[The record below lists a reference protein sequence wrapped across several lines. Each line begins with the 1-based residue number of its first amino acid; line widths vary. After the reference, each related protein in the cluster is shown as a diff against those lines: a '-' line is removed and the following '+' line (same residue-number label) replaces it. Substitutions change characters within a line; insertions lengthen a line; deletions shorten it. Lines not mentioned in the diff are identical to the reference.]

1 MLFSSMMFLWF
12 FLPIVFCLYYLAKE
26 KYRNGILLISSLIFY
41 FWGEPILILVMLSS
55 AIGNFGLGILMD
67 KRSNRKFVLVLG
79 IIFNILLL
87 GYFKYFSSI
96 LSGIERITHMGI
108 IDIKSIVLPLGISFY
123 TFQSMSYIID
133 LYRGDISCQKNIIN
147 FILYVS
153 FFPQLIAGPIVK
165 YKDVE
170 AQIAYRVS
178 SKDGI
183 ASGISRF
190 VYGLG
195 KKVIVSNTLASSVD
209 KIFGVPINEIDFL
222 WAWGGVILY
231 TLQIYYDFS
240 GYSDMAIGLGR
251 MFGFEFQENFNYPYI
266 SSSIKEFW
274 RKWHISLSTWF
285 REYVYIPLGGN
296 RKGKIRTYINLW
308 LVFIVTGI
316 WHGASLNFLL
326 WGIWHGF
333 FIFIERLGFG
343 KILDKNKIK
352 IINHI
357 YALFIISVGWA
368 IFRCNSLEEAIS
380 ILIVILGFDKGNRV
394 ISWYEVLSVRV
405 IIIAVFAV
413 LASGPIQS
421 AFHNTYFK
429 RLSEKWRS
437 GIELGL
443 QVIIMGIVFIMLI
456 SGQYNP
462 FIYFKF

>member
-1 MLFSSMMFLWF
+1 M
-12 FLPIVFCLYYLAKE
+12 
-26 KYRNGILLISSLIFY
+26 
-41 FWGEPILILVMLSS
+41 
-55 AIGNFGLGILMD
+55 
-67 KRSNRKFVLVLG
+67 
-79 IIFNILLL
+79 
-87 GYFKYFSSI
+87 
-96 LSGIERITHMGI
+96 
-108 IDIKSIVLPLGISFY
+108 
-123 TFQSMSYIID
+123 
-133 LYRGDISCQKNIIN
+133 
-147 FILYVS
+147 
-153 FFPQLIAGPIVK
+153 
-165 YKDVE
+165 
-170 AQIAYRVS
+170 
-178 SKDGI
+178 
-183 ASGISRF
+183 
-190 VYGLG
+190 
-195 KKVIVSNTLASSVD
+195 
-209 KIFGVPINEIDFL
+209 
-222 WAWGGVILY
+222 GGVILY